1 MNHKKSFNYVIDKR
15 RKNKV
20 KYTESKCSK
29 VNEFQ
34 HLYLLI
40 IKDVVSLMGDTD
52 TVWFS
57 QIQHRIMNQNL
68 PCNN

>member
-20 KYTESKCSK
+20 KYTESKGSK

-34 HLYLLI
+34 HLLSFDYQRC
-40 IKDVVSLMGDTD
+40 SEPNG
-52 TVWFS
+52 
-57 QIQHRIMNQNL
+57 
-68 PCNN
+68 